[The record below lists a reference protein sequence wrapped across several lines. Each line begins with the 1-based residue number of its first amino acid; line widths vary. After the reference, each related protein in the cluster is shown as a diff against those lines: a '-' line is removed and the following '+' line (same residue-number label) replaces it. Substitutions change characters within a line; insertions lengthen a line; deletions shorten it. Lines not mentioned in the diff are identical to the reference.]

1 MALVKL
7 FSFAYSPEIKLET
20 YQGLA
25 VKASTLN
32 LIKVL
37 SESRRIIKG
46 QLRLF
51 VTLSFLFILPF
62 SIAAT
67 VYPIIQSPF
76 PDAISKSFL
85 NLIGF
90 GPQRANDQVITIST
104 KTVLLALAYI
114 LFTVVFFIFAIVS
127 ITYSTYS
134 AIHGFP
140 GQPIKL
146 KSATKSI
153 TTSSFP
159 LLGTT
164 LLAQTIVSE
173 ITILF
178 VIVLALLITGAR
190 QGFQIEFSLPYFI
203 LLCVDMLLKRSAS
216 LIRGR
221 RSLALSLSFLFA
233 FCYGVIAWSAKY
245 SLPVED
251 LDGRSTRTSVTNHEW
266 KCLMFG
272 LAVKIFLNSAF
283 RTLVV
288 LYEMVVTTVL
298 YVFCNKAIVRGD
310 E

>member
-7 FSFAYSPEIKLET
+7 FSFTAYSPEIKLET

-25 VKASTLN
+25 DKASTLN

-46 QLRLF
+46 RPRLF

-62 SIAAT
+62 SIAAA
-67 VYPIIQSPF
+67 VYPIIRSPF

-90 GPQRANDQVITIST
+90 GPQRANDQVITISA
-104 KTVLLALAYI
+104 KTVLLALAYV
-114 LFTVVFFIFAIVS
+114 LFTVVFSIFAIVS
-127 ITYSTYS
+127 TAYS

-146 KSATKSI
+146 KSAIKSI
-153 TTSSFP
+153 TTSFFP

-164 LLAQTIVSE
+164 LLVQIIVST

-178 VIVLALLITGAR
+178 VIVFALLITGAKLL
-190 QGFQIEFSLPYFI
+190 GFQIEFSLPYFI
-203 LLCVDMLLKRSAS
+203 LAMSSKRSAS
-216 LIRGR
+216 LVRGR
-221 RSLALSLSFLFA
+221 RRLALSLSFLFA
-233 FCYGVIAWSAKY
+233 FCYGVIAWSTKY

-251 LDGRSTRTSVTNHEW
+251 LDGSSTRTSVTNHEW
-266 KCLMFG
+266 KRLVFN

-283 RTLVV
+283 RTLVM
-288 LYEMVVTTVL
+288 LYEMVATTVL
-298 YVFCNKAIVRGD
+298 YVY
-310 E
+310 